1 MISSKFYHMSF
12 RMQQVHPVTTTLRI
26 SFDIFYSENEKINL
40 QQNGSLLTL
49 VFNCVVNVY
58 YKQVLFSL

>member
-1 MISSKFYHMSF
+1 MSF
-12 RMQQVHPVTTTLRI
+12 RLQQVHPVTTTLRI
-26 SFDIFYSENEKINL
+26 SFDIFYSEDEKINL